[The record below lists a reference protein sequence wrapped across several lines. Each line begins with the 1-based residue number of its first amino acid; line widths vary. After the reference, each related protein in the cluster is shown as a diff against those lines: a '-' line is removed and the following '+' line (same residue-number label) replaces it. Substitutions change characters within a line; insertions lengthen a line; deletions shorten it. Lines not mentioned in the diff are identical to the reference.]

1 MLDLSRLSP
10 AQRQAVLAPDG
21 PLLIVAGPGSGKT
34 LVLASLNLAHL
45 PRTRDVHS
53 LSGGE
58 IARIGLAI
66 LLLRSPDLL
75 LLDEPTNHL
84 DAASLA
90 WLETYIAAY
99 AGAVVLVS
107 HDRYLLNRAVQR
119 IFELD
124 EHDHHLKKFEGNDD
138 AYQQAKAAERQRS
151 EEAYARYQE
160 QLKELQAY
168 LRETATRV
176 AHNRARRDNEK
187 MGFTFRG
194 EKRHSRRCRAISAR
208 RRSTS
213 SVCGRRRFRS
223 PRDPSND
230 STVQL

>member
-194 EKRHSRRCRAISAR
+194 EKAQQEVSRNIRTAEEHLKRLR
-208 RRSTS
+208 ETPVPKPPRS
-213 SVCGRRRFRS
+213 FE
-223 PRDPSND
+223 
-230 STVQL
+230 